1 MRLKPG
7 SPTLTAPRAPSQGS
21 AFVSRHHAESHEE
34 LGGNMALGS
43 QRSHDR
49 SKRSSRFTSH
59 RQHKSSATVS
69 DMEAGGEEPNVPYY
83 DMEEMEG

>member
-7 SPTLTAPRAPSQGS
+7 SPTGTAPRAPSQGS
-21 AFVSRHHAESHEE
+21 AFVSRHHAQSSEE

-43 QRSHDR
+43 QRSRDR
-49 SKRSSRFTSH
+49 SKRSTRFMSH
-59 RQHKSSATVS
+59 RQQKSSAAVS
-69 DMEAGGEEPNVPYY
+69 DIEAGAEEPGVPYY